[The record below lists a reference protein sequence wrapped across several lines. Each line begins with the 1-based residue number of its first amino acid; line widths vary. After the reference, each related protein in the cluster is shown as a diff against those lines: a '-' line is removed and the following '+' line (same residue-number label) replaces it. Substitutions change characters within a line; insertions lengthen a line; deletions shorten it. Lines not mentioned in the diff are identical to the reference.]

1 MIKTIEKPC
10 PGDCS
15 VCPYPNE
22 IIGFDMYGCVL
33 NQTLQ
38 RTIRMEKEVQALKD
52 TINGNHSENVNE
64 KVIIK
69 HTEEQEDGTSNEI
82 LSEQDG

>member
-10 PGDCS
+10 PGNCS
-15 VCPYPNE
+15 ICTYPNE
-22 IIGFDMYGCVL
+22 IPGFDLYGCAL

-38 RTIRMEKEVQALKD
+38 RTISLEKQMQELMTGTA
-52 TINGNHSENVNE
+52 E

-69 HTEEQEDGTSNEI
+69 HTEGTNDETSNEE
-82 LSEQDG
+82 LS